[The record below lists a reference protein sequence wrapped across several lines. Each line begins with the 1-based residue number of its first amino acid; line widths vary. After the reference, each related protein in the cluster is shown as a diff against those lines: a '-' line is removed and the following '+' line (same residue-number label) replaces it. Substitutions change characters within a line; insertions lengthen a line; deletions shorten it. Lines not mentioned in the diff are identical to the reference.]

1 MKIYYRRCNMLLPQG
16 IKVCMEY
23 HRSNSRDNTIR
34 AYEYMLG
41 RLSDRFEG
49 CEMGSLSSEEMLV
62 FLNQLC
68 DGTKQSTKRS
78 RYSTLRSFF
87 NFIKNNI
94 DHDFVNPCDTPMFK
108 RIYRHPESSHW
119 DIFEKEV
126 IDEVIF
132 RTMNPRN
139 RLILELMARG
149 GMRISEVLKLTPA
162 DVIDQKLILRNPKSG
177 KENELVYI
185 PEKLAERLKAYIAA
199 KKIDTNRR
207 IFPITYVAARALV
220 HKAGEL
226 VGIYLRPHDLRRH
239 AATYASRSGV
249 PIEIVSKVILRH
261 ANLSTTQRYLG
272 KVTDKEA
279 SRWINNL
286 YG

>member
-1 MKIYYRRCNMLLPQG
+1 MLLSQG

-34 AYEYMLG
+34 AYEYVLG
-41 RLSDRFEG
+41 KLHNRFEG
-49 CEMGSLSSEEMLV
+49 RDLESLTSEEMLV

-68 DGTKQSTKRS
+68 DGTKQRTKRS
-78 RYSTLRSFF
+78 RYSNLRSFF
-87 NFIKNNI
+87 NFIRNNI
-94 DHDFVNPCDTPMFK
+94 DHDFINPCDTPMFK
-108 RIYRHPESSHW
+108 KIYRHPESSHW

-126 IDEVIF
+126 VDEVIF
-132 RTMNPRN
+132 RTTNPRN

-162 DVIDQKLILRNPKSG
+162 DVIDQKLILRSPKSG
-177 KENELVYI
+177 KEHELVYI
-185 PEKLAERLKAYIAA
+185 PQKLAERLKEYIAD
-199 KKIDTNRR
+199 KNIDTNRR
-207 IFPITYVAARALV
+207 IFPISYVAARALV

-226 VGIYLRPHDLRRH
+226 VGISLRPHDLRRH

-279 SRWINNL
+279 SRWIDNL
-286 YG
+286 YC